1 MKVGLYISRLIFF
14 FSRQS
19 LENWLIIIKYKIN
32 LLSQTRCISDGSE
45 VMYDSRDP
53 VQPGCN
59 QGEPELRTAAPTPY
73 HGRPARTPFSF
84 SDLNMREI
92 KEQKTS
98 KLTEENGS
106 FLTSLEIQKYQS

>member
-1 MKVGLYISRLIFF
+1 M
-14 FSRQS
+14 
-19 LENWLIIIKYKIN
+19 
-32 LLSQTRCISDGSE
+32 LSHTRCISDGSE
-45 VMYDSRDP
+45 VMYNSQDP
-53 VQPGCN
+53 VQPSCN
-59 QGEPELRTAAPTPY
+59 EGEPELSAQTAAPTPH
-73 HGRPARTPFSF
+73 HGRPVRTPFSF